1 MQLLKD
7 MQEEETGKLEGL
19 KESFKN
25 GLNTFK

>member
-7 MQEEETGKLEGL
+7 MQEEETGKLEEL